1 MEVFPEPERSQ
12 ILLVR
17 RLCNFLT
24 MSFISVLSCLS
35 LLLAVGVAQYPKPC
49 VVPEL
54 LSGGLT
60 VMTGDGL
67 ISSTGLITYD
77 ALGQRMRVKNFG
89 IGDNQDFAL
98 DQLMLF
104 REGVYYES
112 NWKTLS
118 CKKMKLDSSFIP
130 MQVPPDAKLMGQVFM
145 GSSSSWGMGVLTNTW
160 YGSLSENGFYSTVFT
175 EIGCIPVSFTSYTP
189 QSGWLTVSTFNW
201 VIGTSNPMDYL
212 PPDFCANSELEET
225 ETPHNFFTVM
235 ESLAMKSK
243 RIE

>member
-1 MEVFPEPERSQ
+1 M
-12 ILLVR
+12 
-17 RLCNFLT
+17 N
-24 MSFISVLSCLS
+24 FISVLSCLS

-49 VVPEL
+49 VMFRSFIKLAFISPFQ
-54 LSGGLT
+54 
-60 VMTGDGL
+60 MTGDGL

-160 YGSLSENGFYSTVFT
+160 YGSLFTYNLYCMFSGFYSTVFT

>member
-1 MEVFPEPERSQ
+1 MVLSQKRVECPLRVGDEFLSQVEKFKYLGILFASDGRREPE
-12 ILLVR
+12 IDR
-17 RLCNFLT
+17 R
-24 MSFISVLSCLS
+24 I
-35 LLLAVGVAQYPKPC
+35 

-60 VMTGDGL
+60 AMTGDGL

-104 REGVYYES
+104 SEGVYYKS

-130 MQVPPDAKLMGQVFM
+130 MQVPPDAKLMVQVFM

-160 YGSLSENGFYSTVFT
+160 HLFDCLY
-175 EIGCIPVSFTSYTP
+175 PVSFTSYTP

-201 VIGTSNPMDYL
+201 IIGISNPMDFI
-212 PPDFCANSELEET
+212 PPDFCVDSKLEET
-225 ETPHNFFTVM
+225 KTPHSFFTAV
-235 ESLAMKSK
+235 ESLAMKTK
-243 RIE
+243 RDK